1 MHVRQHAHSLHSML
15 HGASRLAGRLPAD
28 TEIRRYGDTEIRRYG
43 DEGGGSMFVHLH
55 VHSLYSM
62 LHGASRLE
70 ELLQKAAWEGAA
82 ALALTDRDSV
92 AGLAEF
98 LRLAPQYGVRPISG
112 VDMALEEEGRIVLLA
127 QNDEGYEQICH
138 LVTEAHQI
146 NRLFPQI
153 SRSGLSRYKDGLI
166 ALTGGRFSDVSACL
180 LRREYRLAR
189 ERLLFYRN
197 LYGRDQLYVALS
209 RTSLPGDAP
218 LVKHLLRLA
227 SECGLGVV
235 AVNDVR
241 YAVPSDFPVHDI
253 LVCMRTKTT
262 VDQAHPDRPLNS
274 ENDLKSAEQMKALF
288 ADCPEAVANT
298 ALIAQRCAETPRLG
312 QSLFPRF
319 TVPDGYENGMAMLR
333 QLVYQGAA
341 KRYGSMAEAPRARLD
356 HELEIIRQL
365 GYVDY
370 FLVVWDIVAF
380 ARRQNIRYAGR
391 GSAADSAVAYCL
403 YITDVDAAGRHL
415 LFERF
420 MSLERAE
427 KPDIDIDFD
436 SRRRDEVR
444 AYVYRRY
451 GADHVASVCTYS
463 TFRGRSAVREIGK
476 ALALPEKVCA
486 DLAKRI
492 PYMLHADQIDMA
504 LDRFPELRAAYIP
517 KDRLRLLLTL
527 AKQLAGFPRHF
538 GTHVGGVVISHTP
551 LLRITPLQPS
561 ARGVLITQFDKEGA
575 ENLGLVKLDLLALRT
590 MSAIEDASRQ
600 LEEQGRPLDYDGIP
614 LDDAETFEM
623 IARGETIGVFQLESP
638 AQRALQ
644 SRLGARALEDIVA
657 SVALIRPG
665 PIKGNMVDP
674 FLTRKKGL
682 EVVTYLHPKLEPI
695 LGKTYGVVLFQ
706 EQVIEIATAIA
717 DFTPGEAD
725 QLRRVMSRARSGA
738 EMENIGRDFVRKA
751 LRCGVHEQVAETIF
765 SYMRAYASYGFCE
778 AHAAAF
784 AATAYKTA
792 YLARHMP
799 AEFFASIINAQ
810 PMGYYP
816 RHVLAAE
823 ARRRGVGILGVDVN
837 RSAVQAEAS
846 EGRIR
851 LGFLQVLGMRE
862 EAARHIDLA
871 RRGGGPFTSLSDFC
885 ERIVDIDRVS
895 AERLICAGAFDSL
908 QGNRKALLWALPEAI
923 AASRAVRESGK
934 LIACG
939 RCERDERRFAVN
951 DFSPQERLANE
962 YQILGMGV
970 SGHWMAQYR
979 DELTKM
985 DCLPIDEVLARE
997 DGTVVSMAGIIIRPH
1012 RPPTKSGR
1020 TVVFFSLEDE
1030 TGMADVTVFQDVYQR
1045 DGAVLFAPRR
1055 HMVGVQGVLQRR
1067 QGGTPQ
1073 IMARRVWGL

>member
-1 MHVRQHAHSLHSML
+1 
-15 HGASRLAGRLPAD
+15 
-28 TEIRRYGDTEIRRYG
+28 
-43 DEGGGSMFVHLH
+43 MFVHLH
-55 VHSLYSM
+55 VHSMYSM

-70 ELLQKAAWEGAA
+70 ELLQKAALEGAP

-112 VDMALEEEGRIVLLA
+112 VDFTLEEEGRIVLLA
-127 QNDEGYEQICH
+127 QNDEGYEQICR

-146 NRLFPQI
+146 NRLVPQT
-153 SRSGLSRYKDGLI
+153 SRRGLSRYRDGLI
-166 ALTGGRFSDVSACL
+166 ALTGGRFSDVSAYL
-180 LRREYRLAR
+180 LRREYHLAR

-209 RTSLPGDAP
+209 RTSLPGDAS
-218 LVKHLLRLA
+218 LVQHLLCL
-227 SECGLGVV
+227 SDECGLGVV
-235 AVNDVR
+235 AANDVH
-241 YAVPSDFPVHDI
+241 YAVSSDFPVHDI

-262 VDQAHPDRPLNS
+262 VDQTHPARPLNS
-274 ENDLKSAEQMKALF
+274 ENDLKSAEQMKGLF

-298 ALIAQRCAETPRLG
+298 VLIAQRCAATPRLG
-312 QSLFPRF
+312 QSLFPQF
-319 TVPDGYENGMAMLR
+319 TVPDGYEDGKEMLR
-333 QLVYQGAA
+333 QLVYQGAVR
-341 KRYGSMAEAPRARLD
+341 RYGSMDEVPRARLD
-356 HELEIIRQL
+356 HELEIIHQL

-370 FLVVWDIVAF
+370 FLVVWDIAAF
-380 ARRQNIRYAGR
+380 ARRRKIRYAGR

-403 YITDVDAAGRHL
+403 YITDVDAAGRNL

-436 SRRRDEVR
+436 SLRRDEVR
-444 AYVYRRY
+444 DYVYQRY

-476 ALALPEKVCA
+476 ALGLPEGVCA
-486 DLAKRI
+486 NLAKRL
-492 PYMLHADQIDMA
+492 PYMLHADQIEAA
-504 LDRFPELRAAYIP
+504 LARLPELRAARIP
-517 KDRLRLLLTL
+517 QERLRLLF
-527 AKQLAGFPRHF
+527 AIARRLAGFPRHF

-561 ARGVLITQFDKEGA
+561 AKGILITQFDKDGA
-575 ENLGLVKLDLLALRT
+575 ENLGLVKLDLLSLRT
-590 MSAIEDASRQ
+590 MSAIEDTNRQ
-600 LEEQGRPLDYDGIP
+600 LEEQGRPLDYDEIP
-614 LDDAETFEM
+614 LDDEETFEM
-623 IARGETIGVFQLESP
+623 IAKGETIGVFQLESP

-644 SRLGARALEDIVA
+644 SRLAASALEDIVA

-674 FLTRKKGL
+674 FLARKKGL
-682 EVVTYLHPKLEPI
+682 EGITYLHPKLEPI

-717 DFTPGEAD
+717 EFTPGEAD
-725 QLRRVMSRARSGA
+725 QLRRVMSHARSGA
-738 EMENIGRDFVRKA
+738 EMDQIGQDFIRKA
-751 LRCGVHEQVAETIF
+751 LRCGVNEQVAETIF
-765 SYMRAYASYGFCE
+765 SYMRGYASYGFCE

-799 AEFFASIINAQ
+799 AEFFAAIINAQ

-823 ARRRGVGILGVDVN
+823 ARRRGVHVLGVDVN
-837 RSAVQAEAS
+837 QSAAQAKGG
-846 EGRIR
+846 EGYIR

-862 EAARHIDLA
+862 ETARQIDLK
-871 RRGGGPFTSLSDFC
+871 RRCGGPFASLGDFC
-885 ERIVDIDRVS
+885 ERVTDIDRLT
-895 AERLICAGAFDSL
+895 AERLIRAGAFDFL

-923 AASRAVRESGK
+923 AASRAARESGE
-934 LIACG
+934 LIAHV
-939 RCERDERRFAVN
+939 RCEDDERSFSIE
-951 DFSPQERLANE
+951 DFSPQERLSAE
-962 YQILGMGV
+962 YQILGIGI

-979 DELTKM
+979 DELTRAA
-985 DCLPIDEVLARE
+985 CLPIDQALAGM
-997 DGTVVSMAGIIIRPH
+997 DGSVVSVAGIIIRPH

-1045 DGAVLFAPRR
+1045 DGAVLFDPRR
-1055 HMVGVQGVLQRR
+1055 HMIGVRGVLQRR
-1067 QGGTPQ
+1067 QGGAPQ
-1073 IMARRVWGL
+1073 IMARRVWSL